1 MPDKNELHDMLL
13 EMQDYIFSKEMR
25 EICNELN
32 SEKENMRQ
40 EFYKNVSAARGIYTP
55 VPVIVMLTNDK
66 LGRRVKKKET
76 VLKEGDCFYFDDTGI
91 RIAEWYGCD
100 RKYPLSTEYTFRNN
114 DEEFFFRKNPT
125 GSTSYLGKIWREKDC
140 SISVFAQPKDGSRP
154 FPNAKKNDAFFLKIE
169 IRKFKDNLLS
179 ECECNFGDTF
189 KRDELKLK
197 DYVFTY
203 NEDGEIAAYYL
214 KDEPEYSYDIAD
226 RYREWI
232 KSRGGLKEVMYF

>member
-1 MPDKNELHDMLL
+1 MLDKNELHDMLM
-13 EMQDYIFSKEMR
+13 EMQDYIFSKGMR

-32 SEKENMRQ
+32 SEKETMRQ
-40 EFYKNVSAARGIYTP
+40 EFYKSGTVTRNIYTA
-55 VPVIVMLTNDK
+55 VPVIKILTNAGMGK
-66 LGRRVKKKET
+66 RVKKKET
-76 VLKEGDCFYFDDTGI
+76 VLKGGECFYFDDTGI
-91 RIAEWYGCD
+91 RIAEQYDYG
-100 RKYPLSTEYTFRNN
+100 RKYPLSTEYVFRNN
-114 DEEFFFRKNPT
+114 DEEFFFRKDPT

-154 FPNAKKNDAFFLKIE
+154 FPNAKKNDAFFLEIE

-189 KRDELKLK
+189 KRNEPKLER
-197 DYVFTY
+197 YGFTY